1 METFLNW
8 DIPPVVKPTLPLPSP
23 TFPIPGSSEP
33 IASRETTAQ
42 ASEESEQ
49 RKVTVTSPPPPPT
62 TTTTSKVSVEVEAA
76 VESEIEG
83 EKEEEDKSKP
93 LYYTPDEEEDAG
105 ATVARAKE
113 TSEKFEEES
122 ASYVPPF
129 NNPLYPNSN
138 YTSYGSV
145 IGECLFF

>member
-8 DIPPVVKPTLPLPSP
+8 DIPPVVKPTLSLPSP

-33 IASRETTAQ
+33 IVSRETMVQ
-42 ASEESEQ
+42 ASEETEQ
-49 RKVTVTSPPPPPT
+49 HKVTAMV
-62 TTTTSKVSVEVEAA
+62 TSKVSEEEVVVEGKVE
-76 VESEIEG
+76 EEN
-83 EKEEEDKSKP
+83 KEEQDKSKP

-105 ATVARAKE
+105 GTVASVKE
-113 TSEKFEEES
+113 TSEKFEKES
-122 ASYVPPF
+122 TNYVPPF

-145 IGECLFF
+145 IGECCIFY